1 MKNGDTKP
9 GNNFLNIK
17 RLIMKKKIT
26 FTTILLAVICSV
38 NAQNLRINGYANYVF
53 DDSFDSYY
61 DYNANTGYEG
71 KIAGGFQWGVGLEY
85 MIKPTYGLELYY
97 MHQDTKAPTTY
108 FKTTAPIGW
117 RNADFDL
124 SLNYIMLGG
133 ARYVLNNPK
142 VNPYFGLSAGACII
156 DAKDPENGKTANA
169 TKFAWGFRGGVLLNA
184 SEKIG
189 LKLTA
194 SLLSAVQGAGAG
206 LYIGTGGAGAGVS
219 TYSSMYQFA
228 LGGSLVISLGGAKK
242 Q

>member
-1 MKNGDTKP
+1 
-9 GNNFLNIK
+9 
-17 RLIMKKKIT
+17 MKKKIA
-26 FTTILLAVICSV
+26 FTTILLAIICSV
-38 NAQNLRINGYANYVF
+38 NAQNLRLNGYANYVF

-61 DYNANTGYEG
+61 DYNANTGYSG
-71 KIAGGFQWGVGLEY
+71 KIKGGFQWGVGLEY
-85 MIKPTYGLELYY
+85 MLKPTYGLELYY

-108 FKTTAPIGW
+108 YKTTGTATERGW
-117 RNADFDL
+117 KTTDFDL
-124 SLNYIMLGG
+124 SLNYIMVGG

-156 DAKDPENGKTANA
+156 DAKNPEPNGESGSA

-194 SLLSAVQGAGAG
+194 SLLSAVQGAGGG
-206 LYIGTGGAGAGVS
+206 LYFGTGGAGAGVS

-228 LGGSLVISLGGAKK
+228 LGGNLVIQLGGSKK

>member
-1 MKNGDTKP
+1 
-9 GNNFLNIK
+9 
-17 RLIMKKKIT
+17 MKKKIAL
-26 FTTILLAVICSV
+26 TTILLAVICSV
-38 NAQNLRINGYANYVF
+38 NAQNLRLNGYANYVF
-53 DDSFDSYY
+53 DDRFDSYY
-61 DYNANTGYEG
+61 DYNANTGYSG
-71 KIAGGFQWGVGLEY
+71 KITGGFQWGLGLEY
-85 MIKPTYGLELYY
+85 MLKPTYGLELYY

-108 FKTTAPIGW
+108 YKTTGTAAERGW
-117 RNADFDL
+117 KTADIDL
-124 SLNYIMLGG
+124 SLNYIMVGG

-156 DAKDPENGKTANA
+156 DGKNPEDGHSGNA

-194 SLLSAVQGAGAG
+194 SLLSAVQGAGGG
-206 LYIGTGGAGAGVS
+206 LYFGTGGAGAGVS

-228 LGGSLVISLGGAKK
+228 LGGNLVIQLGGSKK